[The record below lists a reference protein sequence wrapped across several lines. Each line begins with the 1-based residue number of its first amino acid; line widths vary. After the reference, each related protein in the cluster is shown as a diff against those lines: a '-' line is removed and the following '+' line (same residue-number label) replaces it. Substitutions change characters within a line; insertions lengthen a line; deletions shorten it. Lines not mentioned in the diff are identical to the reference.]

1 MTKSAFITIL
11 GRPNAGKSS
20 LLNALIGEKIA
31 AVSSKPQTTRTK
43 ITGILN
49 CGDTQLVFI
58 DTPGILKEKD
68 RLSAHM
74 IKAIDSS
81 TDSVDA
87 AILVVDPEKK
97 PGDQEK
103 ALLNKLS
110 GSVPVI
116 LLINKVDLFE
126 DKEQLIP
133 IIAEYSALGD
143 FSEVIPISA
152 LKNDGVDIVKELLL
166 KYSKPSPHYFPD
178 DSFTDQPER
187 VIAAEMIRE
196 KLLELL
202 SDEVPHGIAVDI
214 EKFEEHD
221 SRSGEGILDIGAVIY
236 CEKESHKGIIIGKGG
251 SMLKNAGRLARQDI
265 EKFFMIKTNLQL
277 WVKVKE
283 GWRNR
288 EGLIKN
294 FGLSST
300 D

>member
-43 ITGILN
+43 ITGVLTK
-49 CGDTQLVFI
+49 GETQLVFI

-81 TDSVDA
+81 VDSVDA
-87 AILVVDPEKK
+87 AILVVDAEKRA
-97 PGDQEK
+97 GEQEK
-103 ALLNKLS
+103 ALLQKIS
-110 GSVPVI
+110 KSTPVI
-116 LLINKVDLFE
+116 LALNKIDLFD
-126 DKEQLIP
+126 DKERLIP
-133 IIAEYSALGD
+133 IIAEYSSLWD
-143 FSEVIPISA
+143 FAAVIPISA
-152 LKNDGVDIVKELLL
+152 LEKDGTDIIVSQLMD
-166 KYSKPSPHYFPD
+166 YAVSGPHYFPD

-187 VIAAEMIRE
+187 VIAAEIIRE
-196 KLLELL
+196 KMLELL
-202 SDEVPHGIAVDI
+202 SDEVPHGIAVGI
-214 EKFEEHD
+214 EQMDEHD
-221 SRSGEGILDIGAVIY
+221 SRAGETVLDIDAVIY

-251 SMLKNAGRLARQDI
+251 AMLKKIGTLAREDI
-265 EKFFMIKTNLQL
+265 EKFFMIKSNVRL

-294 FGLSST
+294 FGLSG